1 MPTNIQH
8 FDLSGRRAVVVGA
21 DSVAGAAITEAFREA
36 DATVVAATDVSTAAE
51 GGTAVE
57 RARDELGGLEIA
69 VCATDLFM
77 ARPIAETTGKE
88 VTRLAEANFLIPF
101 AVASAA
107 ASALE
112 ASDSSSTDATF
123 GGGGR
128 LILVSHILGERG
140 VANTSAYAAMHAGV
154 QSLVRTLAQELG
166 PQGTVVNGIALGWM
180 EWMQDRLDPEDEE
193 AMRATRFPV
202 MKRTGTAD
210 EVGPMAVWLAGSGVG
225 YVNGQVFTI
234 DGGLLQHL

>member
-1 MPTNIQH
+1 MSTNIQH

-21 DSVAGAAITEAFREA
+21 DTPAGAAITEAFREA
-36 DATVVAATDVSTAAE
+36 DATVVAATEVTDAAE
-51 GGTAVE
+51 AGLAVE

-77 ARPIAETTGKE
+77 AKPIAETTGE
-88 VTRLAEANFLIPF
+88 ELNRLAETNFLVPF
-101 AVASAA
+101 AVARAA
-107 ASALE
+107 ATALQ
-112 ASDSSSTDATF
+112 AVDD
-123 GGGGR
+123 GR

-140 VANTSAYAAMHAGV
+140 VANTSAYGAMHAGT

-166 PQGTVVNGIALGWM
+166 PQGTVVNGISLGWM
-180 EWMQDRLDPEDEE
+180 EWMQDRLDPEDDES
-193 AMRATRFPV
+193 MRATRFPV

-225 YVNGQVFTI
+225 YVSGQVFTI

>member
-1 MPTNIQH
+1 MSTNIEH
-8 FDLSGRRAVVVGA
+8 FDLTGRRAVVVGA
-21 DSVAGAAITEAFREA
+21 DSAAGAAISEAFREA
-36 DATVVAATDVSTAAE
+36 DATVVATTDVSSAADA
-51 GGTAVE
+51 GTAVE
-57 RARDELGGLEIA
+57 RARDELGGLE
-69 VCATDLFM
+69 VVVSATDLFM
-77 ARPIAETTGKE
+77 AKPIAETTGEE

-101 AVASAA
+101 AVARAA

-112 ASDSSSTDATF
+112 ASES
-123 GGGGR
+123 GR

-140 VANTSAYAAMHAGV
+140 VANTSAYGAMHAGV

-166 PQGTVVNGIALGWM
+166 PQGTVVNGISLGWM
-180 EWMQDRLDPEDEE
+180 EWMQDRLDPEDDES
-193 AMRATRFPV
+193 MRATRFPV

-225 YVNGQVFTI
+225 YVSGQVFTI